1 MIKTFPDERRVI
13 EFIAGD
19 DPSRTRTIISAV
31 ELTIFEKMGL
41 RTKMV
46 LGNKPVGFAEDVR

>member
-19 DPSRTRTIISAV
+19 DPRRTRTIISAV
-31 ELTIFEKMGL
+31 ESTIFE
-41 RTKMV
+41 KMV
-46 LGNKPVGFAEDVR
+46 LGNKLVGFAEGVR